1 MALVRIIGV
10 LASLV
15 LVGAIIMG
23 VVGAM
28 EFKPRTLPG
37 DQTGGFSGPVM
48 ALEFVETTEQAHAI
62 LDPNNR
68 EPMRR
73 QIYLDFAWILFYA
86 LLYVTI
92 SALLARRNCPWA
104 SYLAAVA
111 AIAGVGAAA
120 FDVVENLIMLRVVN
134 DPAISQSTLAGL
146 HIRDTAIVK
155 WTLSFVTLAILAVT
169 FYGLDR
175 TLTRIGFLFSLTAL
189 AGFVGLWHKP
199 WLGLL
204 VPLPM
209 LLGLLLLTYA
219 AFRSPEKFV
228 ESRC

>member
-15 LVGAIIMG
+15 LVGAILMG

-28 EFKPRTLPG
+28 EFDPRALLG
-37 DQTGGFSGPVM
+37 GQTGGFSGPVM
-48 ALEFVETTEQAHAI
+48 ALEFVETKEQAHAI

-73 QIYLDFAWILFYA
+73 QIYLDFAWILFYG
-86 LLYVTI
+86 LLYLAV
-92 SALLARRNCPWA
+92 SALLSRRNCPWA
-104 SYLAAVA
+104 SYLAAA
-111 AIAGVGAAA
+111 ALIAGVGAAA
-120 FDVVENLIMLRVVN
+120 FDLVENLGMLRVVN
-134 DPAISQSTLAGL
+134 DPTITQSTLAEL
-146 HIRDTAIVK
+146 HIRDAAIVK
-155 WTLSFVTLAILAVT
+155 WTLTFVALAILAIT
-169 FYGLDR
+169 FYGLNR
-175 TLTRIGFLFSLTAL
+175 PLTRIGFFFSLTAL

-209 LLGLLLLTYA
+209 LLGLVLLTYA
-219 AFRSPEKFV
+219 AFRSPKDFV
-228 ESRC
+228 ESSC